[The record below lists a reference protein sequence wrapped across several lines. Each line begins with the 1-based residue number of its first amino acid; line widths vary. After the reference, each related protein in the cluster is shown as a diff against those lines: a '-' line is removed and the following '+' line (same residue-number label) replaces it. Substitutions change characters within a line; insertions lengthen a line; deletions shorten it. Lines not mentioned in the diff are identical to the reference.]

1 MGDKAN
7 KISLHNIQELFWLFV
22 AHRTCPEGFL
32 VYYEI
37 HFQESYS
44 SDVM

>member
-1 MGDKAN
+1 MGDKTN
-7 KISLHNIQELFWLFV
+7 KISLHNIQELFWLF

-44 SDVM
+44 LDVM